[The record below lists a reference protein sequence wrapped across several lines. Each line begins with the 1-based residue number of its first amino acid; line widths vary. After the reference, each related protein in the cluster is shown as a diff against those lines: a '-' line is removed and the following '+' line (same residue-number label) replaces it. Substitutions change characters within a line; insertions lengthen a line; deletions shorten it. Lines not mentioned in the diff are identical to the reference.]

1 MPIKN
6 CKFCD
11 KTGLLIFPLRY
22 AAVVG
27 QPEALK
33 AIPSWPNTLGE
44 RVDDLKLT
52 NGKYATRM
60 MREGFIYVLTD
71 RDGIKEWDGYLVVND
86 GYLYKFD
93 IKTPPIV
100 DVTFSCDP
108 KDCGIDASCIAIKQV
123 EVVKKVYLLFTPSAM
138 TVAKLDE
145 YESKADEYVAL
156 GKMQS
161 FDPKGW
167 AIDKN
172 KNQPHSLK
180 PELIETNV
188 VEWILYKQCKD
199 ALSSDL
205 GKAMEQ
211 QLFPAWRAAYA
222 GVQPSAPNLPQ
233 PGKLGILQHKLKEK
247 HAVAF
252 VLHDHIGIT
261 QELNDYRNA
270 ALEPIE
276 SYLASKDKLQ
286 ISNQRKL
293 EISQAIEDVK
303 KGILENIFNTD
314 KAALDSYR
322 EFADIQEERRRD
334 QVEILKQ
341 TGRLDQAKALEAD
354 LDRSKKVREANY
366 LKALENSK
374 KNAPEV
380 WAKKYEPRFEANE
393 ISTFQAELK
402 KFSEHGLKLAEE
414 RVEDHKKWVT
424 SNRLVAAFDTYD
436 RKNVGSGFAF
446 TLEHSVLTLGMVG
459 AKKSAEIVDS
469 WIGVDEVKRE
479 NLYMRAYTFNQ
490 DYLQTETNQ
499 ALVELKSELATVND
513 ASNVGVAA
521 WVGLSKKMVDTFKKL
536 DSAWDEW
543 LRDGKVKAYHIKDLD
558 PIKNLSAAHKTEFRN
573 LSKFHRSAEGIVFKF
588 FSEFTQ
594 TVSRRSTKGVLDK
607 LIMGFASLALY
618 PRIGPLAQQLGL
630 ANAPTIR
637 DLLLHIP
644 PEKLAEGYKKRSA
657 ARNQELAE
665 RKATST
671 VNAKVNKVANE
682 VAANL
687 NDSIEELVKNSQKV
701 TKDKI
706 RVTVDQIDKGERPPT
721 NNYHQAVIGAAL
733 MAFEGLAL
741 SNKLTHFDYTL
752 KARAEITASVMSLTS
767 IGLDMLYAVAKSL
780 REIDPIKGIPNLN
793 KAVDIVRGGFKI
805 TAGSLATAAGG
816 ISAVLDAFAVKN
828 ELEKNKTNHYLVA
841 IYVSRSVVGGV
852 GAGLGFI
859 AAFSYCEPLF
869 IRLGGV
875 AGRFSFSI
883 SSYFAGG
890 AIYAEALALR
900 RTLWLIRVARF
911 NMVGLALTAAEM
923 IYRGFFMDNEL
934 QDWCDACTFRKDKST
949 GLFKATPFDDAK
961 KELDALYK
969 SAARVKS

>member
-1 MPIKN
+1 MGTKD

-11 KTGLLIFPLRY
+11 KTGLLILPLRY

-27 QPEALK
+27 DASAL
-33 AIPSWPNTLGE
+33 ADIPALPSTLGAGV
-44 RVDDLKLT
+44 RDLELT
-52 NGKYATRM
+52 HGKYAPRM
-60 MREGFIYVLTD
+60 VREGYIYLLQD
-71 RDGIKEWDGYLVVND
+71 REGIKYWEGYMVIED
-86 GYLYKFD
+86 AFLYKFD
-93 IKTPPIV
+93 VKTPPLSPIE
-100 DVTFSCDP
+100 FSCDRSV
-108 KDCGIDASCIAIKQV
+108 CGIDASCIAI
-123 EVVKKVYLLFTPSAM
+123 EKVDKVTKAYLLFTPSPM
-138 TVAKLDE
+138 TEAKLKE
-145 YESKADEYVAL
+145 YKDNADDYVGK
-156 GKMQS
+156 GKMQA
-161 FDPKGW
+161 FDPKAW
-167 AIDKN
+167 ALSNIK
-172 KNQPHSLK
+172 KQEHSLL
-180 PELIETNV
+180 PELIGQYV
-188 VEWILYKQCKD
+188 VEWQLFKQCKE
-199 ALSSDL
+199 AMSSPL
-205 GKAMEQ
+205 GKAMAQ
-211 QLFPAWRAAYA
+211 QLFIASSSAYA
-222 GVQPSAPNLPQ
+222 GLPPPASDKPAPGRLSF
-233 PGKLGILQHKLKEK
+233 LQHKLKEK
-247 HAVAF
+247 KGAAF
-252 VLHDHIGIT
+252 VLHDHIGIA

-303 KGILENIFNTD
+303 KSVLDNIFSTD

-322 EFADIQEERRRD
+322 EFADIQENRRRD

-354 LDRSKKVREANY
+354 LERSKKVREENY
-366 LKALENSK
+366 QKALENSK

-414 RVEDHKKWVT
+414 RVDDHKKWVI
-424 SNRLVAAFDTYD
+424 SDRLVSAFDTYD
-436 RKNVGSGFAF
+436 RKSVGSGFAF
-446 TLEHSVLTLGMVG
+446 TLEHSVLTLGMAG
-459 AKKSAEIVDS
+459 TKKSAEIMDS

-499 ALVELKSELATVND
+499 ALVELKSALASVD
-513 ASNVGVAA
+513 DVSNVNVAA
-521 WVGLSKKMVDTFKKL
+521 WVGLSKKTVDTFKKL

-543 LRDGKVKAYHIKDLD
+543 LRDGKVKAVHIKDLE
-558 PIKNLSAAHKTEFRN
+558 PLKNLSAAHRTEFRN

-588 FSEFTQ
+588 ISEFTQ

-607 LIMGFASLALY
+607 LIMGFASLVLY

-644 PEKLAEGYKKRSA
+644 PEKMADGYKKRSA

-665 RKATST
+665 RKAAST

-687 NDSIEELVKNSQKV
+687 NDSIEELFKNSQKV
-701 TKDKI
+701 TKEKI
-706 RVTVDQIDKGERPPT
+706 KVTLDQIDKGERPPT

-733 MAFEGLAL
+733 MAFEALAL
-741 SNKLTHFDYTL
+741 NNKLTHFDHTL
-752 KARAEITASVMSLTS
+752 KARAEIMASVMSLTS

-816 ISAVLDAFAVKN
+816 ISAALDFSAANDERKKN
-828 ELEKNKTNHYLVA
+828 NSNYFLIS
-841 IYVSRSVVGGV
+841 IYVVRGGTGAV

-869 IRLGGV
+869 MRIGAT
-875 AGRFSFSI
+875 AGRFSVNI

-890 AIYAEALALR
+890 AMYAEALALR